1 MSTAP
6 QGPDR
11 GPAPTDRDEPEYAG
25 FPKWVKLLL
34 AALVV
39 LILVLLVA
47 TWLGGDHGPGRHLSR
62 GALGVTQAHAPVD
75 VGLR

>member
-6 QGPDR
+6 HRPDR
-11 GPAPTDRDEPEYAG
+11 EPAPTDRDEPEYTG
-25 FPKWVKLLL
+25 FPGWVKLLL

-62 GALGVTQAHAPVD
+62 GAVGVTEAQASVN
-75 VGLR
+75 VGIR